1 MADPK
6 EDDFLD
12 DIEEAAS
19 EEAEVEMIDINEEA
33 DRLDELEAIKNE
45 RDEFR
50 DRFVR
55 ALADAENAR
64 KRADKDRREA
74 ENYGGSKLARD
85 LLPVYDNLK
94 RAVDAVTEEQRSL
107 ASGLIEGVELT
118 MRELLNVFTKH
129 GITLISPKVGDKFD
143 PKLHEAMF
151 EAPLPDTKAGDI
163 IQVSGEGFMLHD
175 RLLRPAKVGVSS
187 SVDG

>member
-12 DIEEAAS
+12 DIEDAAS

-64 KRADKDRREA
+64 KRADKD
-74 ENYGGSKLARD
+74 L
-85 LLPVYDNLK
+85 
-94 RAVDAVTEEQRSL
+94 SL
-107 ASGLIEGVELT
+107 I
-118 MRELLNVFTKH
+118 H
-129 GITLISPKVGDKFD
+129 I
-143 PKLHEAMF
+143 
-151 EAPLPDTKAGDI
+151 
-163 IQVSGEGFMLHD
+163 
-175 RLLRPAKVGVSS
+175 
-187 SVDG
+187 